1 MFCFEKV
8 KGMIL
13 TLSKVI
19 LEVGVC
25 AEVKLFPEK
34 KTNNLLKRKGFGG
47 ASGEVGNYIA
57 K

>member
-34 KTNNLLKRKGFGG
+34 NKQPIKRKRL
-47 ASGEVGNYIA
+47 
-57 K
+57 